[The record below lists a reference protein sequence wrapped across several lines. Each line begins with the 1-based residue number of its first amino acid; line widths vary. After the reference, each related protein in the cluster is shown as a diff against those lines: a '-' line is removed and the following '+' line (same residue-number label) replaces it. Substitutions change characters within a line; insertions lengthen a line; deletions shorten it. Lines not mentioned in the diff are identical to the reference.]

1 MSELLLAGLL
11 LVMCAIGWD
20 LLVPVKLAALRV
32 VSYLLTGAAVA
43 CFLIVGAAGVADPA
57 VDVDLH
63 HALTLPAGGLQVDR
77 LSGLFLVICFGVAL
91 PVVAAMADWART
103 PNRVRSRGLGAG
115 FALTV
120 GATALVVTANN
131 IFILLFGWELLSFA
145 FYILAGV
152 RRERIAGARASV
164 LAMAFGKGGGAL
176 LLMGFLL
183 LVGRSGSWQLVDLG
197 HVTDARHDFGYALLI
212 AGFSTKCGLVPMQ
225 VWLPPTYEAA
235 PGPSRALMAGAA
247 VNVAFYGLWR
257 TLAVLGRPPVWLV
270 VAVLLAAAFTA
281 ILGIAHAAVQT
292 HLLRLIAYSSIENA
306 GLIVA
311 GYGVALTGAA
321 ARNNQLVAVGL
332 LAATLQIC
340 AHALA
345 KSLLFTSAA
354 TIESVVGSDELDQ
367 LRGISRRLPFSGM
380 GLAIGSLTL
389 AGLPPTIGFVS
400 EWFLLE
406 SLMQQFRLP
415 GMALKLALA
424 ATGALVA
431 LTAGFASVTFVRL
444 FGFVVLGG
452 EPQRTKLSEE
462 AGWAGRIAMCALS
475 LGCLAVAALSPLEV
489 RMISAGLGP
498 LVSPDVTNGA
508 RKGPWVLQP
517 VFAGFSI
524 LSPSWLWVMLPA
536 LLAFAIVIG
545 IVASRGRLFHVR
557 RVPAWKSATGGV
569 TGHDRYT
576 AFGYANPTRKLLA
589 NILLTRTELRAIEQE
604 TGGHVGDEFKGAAG
618 AELGYTSD
626 VVEIVGAFIYR
637 PLIHGGL
644 VVVRIV
650 KKFQSGRLDAYV
662 AYMLIALLAILA
674 VVTALA

>member
-1 MSELLLAGLL
+1 MSGLLLAGLIL
-11 LVMCAIGWD
+11 IAGAIGWD
-20 LLVPVKLAALRV
+20 LVIPIELAASRAV
-32 VSYLLTGAAVA
+32 GYLFSAAAVA
-43 CFLIVGAAGVADPA
+43 CFLIVGAAGIGGRST
-57 VDVDLH
+57 DVDLH
-63 HALTLPAGGLQVDR
+63 RALALPIAGLHIDR
-77 LSGLFLVICFGVAL
+77 LSGLFLVICFAVAL
-91 PVVAAMADWART
+91 PVVASMADWARS
-103 PNRVRSRGLGAG
+103 PDRVRSRGLGAG
-115 FALTV
+115 VALTI
-120 GATALVVTANN
+120 GAVAVVVTADN
-131 IFILLFGWELLSFA
+131 IFVLLLGWELLSFA
-145 FYILAGV
+145 FYVLAGV
-152 RRERIAGARASV
+152 RRERVAGAQASL
-164 LAMAFGKGGGAL
+164 LAMAFGKAGAAL
-176 LLMGFLL
+176 LLLGFLL
-183 LVGRSGSWQLVDLG
+183 LAGHSGSWQLADLG
-197 HVTDARHDFGYALLI
+197 HATGARHDFGYALLI
-212 AGFSTKCGLVPMQ
+212 AGFATKCGLVPVQ

-235 PGPSRALMAGAA
+235 PGPARALMAGAA
-247 VNVAFYGLWR
+247 VNVAFYGMWR
-257 TLAVLGRPPVWLV
+257 TLAILGRPPVWLV
-270 VAVLLAAAFTA
+270 VVVLLVAAFTA

-311 GYGVALTGAA
+311 GYGVALAGAA

-340 AHALA
+340 AHAIA
-345 KSLLFTSAA
+345 KSLLFASAA

-415 GMALKLALA
+415 GLALKLALA

-452 EPQRTKLSEE
+452 ERRRTTLREE
-462 AGWAGRIAMCALS
+462 AGRPGRAAICVLS
-475 LGCLAVAALSPLEV
+475 LGCLAIAALSPLEV

-498 LVSPDVTNGA
+498 LIGPDVTNGA

-517 VFAGFSI
+517 VFADFSI

-536 LLAFAIVIG
+536 LLAFAIAVG
-545 IVASRGRLFHVR
+545 VVASRGGLLRVR
-557 RVPAWKSATGGV
+557 RVPAWRSATAGV

-589 NILLTRTELRAIEQE
+589 NVLLTRTELRTVEQE
-604 TGGHVGDEFKGAAG
+604 TGGHVGHETDGAAG

-626 VVEIVGAFIYR
+626 VVEMVGAFVYR
-637 PLIHGGL
+637 PLIRGGL
-644 VVVRIV
+644 VIVRMV
-650 KKFQSGRLDAYV
+650 RKLQSGRLDAYI
-662 AYMLIALLAILA
+662 AYMLIALLAVLA